1 MIIIIII
8 TIIIIIIIILD
19 QVTTQTL
26 DPFSGVIYAGT
37 SSLGGK
43 GAPGCK
49 VEGRGRHSL
58 TIGVKVFFQDLS

>member
-8 TIIIIIIIILD
+8 TIIIILV

-58 TIGVKVFFQDLS
+58 TIGVKVFPRSKLAK